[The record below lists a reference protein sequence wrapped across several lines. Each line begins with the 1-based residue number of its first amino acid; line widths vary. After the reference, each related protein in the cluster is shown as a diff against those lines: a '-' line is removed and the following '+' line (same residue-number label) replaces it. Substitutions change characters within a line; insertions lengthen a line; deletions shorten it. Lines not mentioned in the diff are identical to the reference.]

1 MTNKYKE
8 QIINFLNTHR
18 YVKNSTFKPTHQ
30 SWGNFLQG
38 VFYIDDE
45 EIKIFMKLYT
55 NAIENKVL
63 DLSILELQKEYSPI
77 IVDIDLKIPIENYL
91 DNSRLYDE
99 SLIFNIIKKY
109 KHVISLYLDY
119 NKDDFSVCLFE
130 KTKPSEID
138 DLVKDGFHLIFPTIC
153 ATSDIRHLLRH
164 KVVELC
170 NQDNTF
176 ASFIDNSDIIIDKS
190 VVSSNGW
197 FLYGSKKP
205 TGQLYKLTN
214 AYDNNLVKFPL
225 TGNIIKYL
233 SLHWTPDK
241 YSKNNATKIINK
253 NEIDTEIVKLDI
265 SKKKVQNIKNV
276 ITDSKLE
283 LYTTISIFVNM
294 FSEDRA
300 RNYEDWRN
308 VGLALHNTDIDLL
321 PQWIEFSS
329 KCSEVFNES
338 SCYKFWKQFNN
349 NSSGNLLTIR
359 SLAYWAKLDSPI
371 EYNSYRMNE
380 SKKKREDS
388 IDCSTYKVAKSFYT
402 KYSDIYVCSSIKNNL
417 WWEFNHHRWHRIEDG
432 YTIRIL
438 LSEDF
443 QNDYRQDVI
452 DLNIKIMAISNNEDK
467 SFLQNKIKLLN
478 KIIEKLMNIDFKK
491 KIMEECKTL
500 FFDGSFDDKLDS
512 NIHLLGF
519 NNGIYN
525 LESKVFRDGLPDD
538 YVTLNTKNNYRKFS
552 ETMVYYSEIN
562 TFFLEILPNENV
574 REYFLQA
581 LSTCLTGN
589 TKEEKLYILTGCGSN
604 GKSLLMDL
612 MSLSLGD
619 YYMACPI
626 TIITRKRGSSNEA
639 SPEKVRMKGK
649 RCGVFQ
655 ETDDGEKLNVG
666 VMKEF
671 TGGDPILV
679 RDLYKGAGEMLEFK
693 PQMKYFLTCNQL
705 PIVPSTDEGTWRR
718 LRVIDFIS
726 KFVDNPTKKNEV
738 KINTKL
744 KREIHKWG
752 ETFTSFL
759 LYVFETKYNNKNYL
773 KEPPEVLRSTNQ
785 YKSENDH
792 FTEYYQNKLIITLN
806 ENDIITK
813 EDLFGGFKYWYKQ
826 VYDYKNNLPNKGE
839 FEKNINKII
848 GDPIGNKYHKIKF
861 IENTINVEILE

>member
-1 MTNKYKE
+1 MTNKYK
-8 QIINFLNTHR
+8 QQVINFLNDHR
-18 YVKNSTFKPTHQ
+18 YMKNSTVKPTHQ
-30 SWGNFLQG
+30 SWGTLLQG
-38 VFYIDDE
+38 IFYISED

-55 NAIENKVL
+55 KAIEGNIS
-63 DLSILELQKEYSPI
+63 DLSILEIQKEYSPI

-99 SLIFNIIKKY
+99 TLIFNIIKKY
-109 KHVISLYLDY
+109 KKVISLYLDY
-119 NKDDFSVCLFE
+119 NKSEFSVCLFE
-130 KTKPSEID
+130 KGKPTEID
-138 DLVKDGFHLIFPTIC
+138 DICKDGFHLIFPTIC
-153 ATSDIRHLLRH
+153 TTSDIRHLLRY

-205 TGQLYKLTN
+205 TGQLYKLTSV
-214 AYDNNLVKFPL
+214 YDDDLLKFSL

-233 SLHWTPDK
+233 SLHWDPDK
-241 YSKNNATKIINK
+241 YSKNNTNKIINK
-253 NEIDTEIVKLDI
+253 NEIDVEIVKYDI

-283 LYTTISIFVNM
+283 LYTMISTFINM
-294 FSEDRA
+294 FSIDRA
-300 RNYEDWRN
+300 RTYEDWRN

-321 PQWIEFSS
+321 PHWIEFSS
-329 KCSEVFNES
+329 KCSEKFDES
-338 SCYKFWKQFNN
+338 SCHKFWKQFNN

-371 EYNSYRMNE
+371 EYNSYRTNE
-380 SKKKREDS
+380 AKKMREDS
-388 IDCSTYKVAKSFYT
+388 IDCSTYKVAKSFHA
-402 KYSDIYVCSSIKNNL
+402 KYSDIYVCSSINKNS
-417 WWEFNHHRWHRIEDG
+417 WWEFKHHRWYKIENG
-432 YTIRIL
+432 YTITIL

-452 DLNIKIMAISNNEDK
+452 DLNIKIMAISNNDDK

-491 KIMEECKTL
+491 KIIEECTTL
-500 FFDGSFDDKLDS
+500 FFDNMFADKLDS

-519 NNGIYN
+519 NNGIYD
-525 LESKVFRDGLPDD
+525 LETKVFREGLPDD
-538 YVTLNTKNNYRKFS
+538 YITLNTKNNYKKFS
-552 ETMVYYSEIN
+552 ENMVYYSNIN
-562 TFFLEILPNENV
+562 TFFLEILPNKNV
-574 REYFLQA
+574 QEYFLQA

-589 TKEEKLYILTGCGSN
+589 TKEEKFYILTGCGSN

-612 MSLSLGD
+612 MSLGLGD

-679 RDLYKGAGEMLEFK
+679 RDLFKGSGEMLEFK

-718 LRVIDFIS
+718 LRVIDFTS
-726 KFVDNPTKKNEV
+726 KFIDNPTKSNEF
-738 KINTKL
+738 KINTNL
-744 KREIHKWG
+744 KSEIRKWG
-752 ETFTSFL
+752 ETFISFL
-759 LYVFETKYNNKNYL
+759 LYIFENKYNNKNYL
-773 KEPPEVLRSTNQ
+773 KEPSEVLRSTNQ